1 MNDHIKLELSQHIEA
16 LYPIL
21 YLVTYEEQQA
31 DELIREL
38 AEDRKV
44 YEWNM
49 SGGRVNFTTKL
60 QEGSSNDLADALDVF
75 LKDELDN
82 HFIVIKDAHLALGD
96 TPQGRDRSTAIARL
110 KALAEKL
117 VNDDNTRATVF
128 LVSSQAVVPKELEK
142 HITLFELPLPD
153 EPQIR
158 EMIGEFSENY
168 GVNPDGK
175 TIDALTMAFRGLSRQ
190 EIGFLLNRSYQRDGS
205 ISMEDV
211 ALVLAAKEQT
221 IKKSGTLE
229 MVPVKEKLEDI
240 GGLEALKTWLKQK
253 AVILKDLTDAKAF
266 GVEAP
271 KGVMIVGMPGC
282 GKSLA
287 AKAAAA
293 LFELPLLRLDVGSLM
308 GKYVGESEGNMRRAL
323 RLADAVSPC
332 VLWIDELEKAFVG
345 INGGGGS
352 GSEVASR
359 LFGFFLTWMQEK
371 TGAVFVLAT
380 ANDISALPPELMR
393 KGRFDEIFYVDFPTE
408 VERKAIFTVHLKK
421 RGKLSDKIDVGQLAR
436 KEKTDGFSGAD
447 IESVV
452 KEAIELAYV
461 DGKKPLDTGR
471 LVSVIDNTH
480 PLKAVLKDKID
491 EYKAKLDRMKI
502 KSASSTA
509 K

>member
-21 YLVTYEEQQA
+21 YLVTYEERQA

-49 SGGRVNFTTKL
+49 SGGRVDFKTK
-60 QEGSSNDLADALDVF
+60 QPQADYYDLATALDVF

-96 TPQGRDRSTAIARL
+96 TPQGGFSPVAIARL
-110 KALAEKL
+110 KALADKIIE
-117 VNDDNTRATVF
+117 DGNTNATVF
-128 LVSSQAVVPKELEK
+128 LVSSQAVVPRELEK
-142 HITLFELPLPD
+142 HITLFDLPLPD
-153 EPQIR
+153 EPQTR

-168 GVNPDGK
+168 GVTLDTK
-175 TIDALTMAFRGLSRQ
+175 TVDALTMAFRGLSRQ
-190 EIGFLLNRSYQRDGS
+190 EIGFLLNRGYQRDGA
-205 ISMEDV
+205 INMDDV

-229 MVPVKEKLEDI
+229 MVPEKEKLEDI
-240 GGLEALKTWLKQK
+240 GGLEALKTWLKRK
-253 AVILKDLTDAKAF
+253 AAILKDLTDAREF
-266 GVEAP
+266 GVDAP

-287 AKAAAA
+287 AKSAAA

-332 VLWIDELEKAFVG
+332 VLWIDELEKAFAG
-345 INGGGGS
+345 INGGNGS

-359 LFGFFLTWMQEK
+359 LFGSFLTWMQEK
-371 TGAVFVLAT
+371 TDAVFVIAT

-393 KGRFDEIFYVDFPTE
+393 KGRFDEIFYVNFPTE
-408 VERKAIFTVHLKK
+408 EERKAIFTVHLKK
-421 RGKLSDKIDVGQLAR
+421 RGKLSDKIDVGQLA
-436 KEKTDGFSGAD
+436 KKTNGFSGAD

-461 DGKKPLDTGR
+461 DGKKSLDIGR
-471 LVSVIDNTH
+471 LVSVIDHTH
-480 PLKAVLKDKID
+480 PLKVVLKDKVA
-491 EYKAKLDRMKI
+491 EYEKKFANLKI
-502 KSASSTA
+502 KPAS
-509 K
+509 